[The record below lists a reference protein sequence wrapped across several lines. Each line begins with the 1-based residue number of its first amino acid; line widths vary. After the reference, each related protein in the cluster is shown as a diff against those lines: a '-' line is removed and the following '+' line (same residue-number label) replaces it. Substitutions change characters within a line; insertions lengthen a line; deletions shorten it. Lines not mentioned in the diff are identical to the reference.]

1 MPFWQLS
8 PVCSGCGALQ
18 KSLQHLAAFRFQN
31 APGNLHLM
39 VKLGH
44 FQYIQDRTCT
54 SRLGIHAAH
63 HYFRD
68 TGLHNGTGAHLA
80 GFQGH
85 IERAFFQTPVAD
97 HFAGFVDR
105 CDLCVRQCILVC
117 ISPVVTTTDDLTFMY
132 NDTADG
138 DFPQGIGF
146 FACFRASFIY
156 FSSTLLITAMV
167 SVAFL
172 MLALSEVLCFGKPF
186 PKITLYFVNAVH

>member
-1 MPFWQLS
+1 
-8 PVCSGCGALQ
+8 
-18 KSLQHLAAFRFQN
+18 
-31 APGNLHLM
+31 M

-146 FACFRASFIY
+146 FRLLQSFLHIFFFHTFDYCHGICSLSDACVVRGIMLWKT
-156 FSSTLLITAMV
+156 FSKKSHYI
-167 SVAFL
+167 S
-172 MLALSEVLCFGKPF
+172 
-186 PKITLYFVNAVH
+186 